1 MPLLS
6 NGMMPRSGMG
16 LGPGM
21 GLGMSGPRTGLI
33 RGLSGIKWGAVLT
46 NTQRTLN
53 LVNQAIPI
61 YRQAKPMISNMKTA
75 RKIIKVLNND
85 NSSNQN
91 LNQTSSNQ
99 VTNTITDEDDYNN
112 PKFFI

>member
-6 NGMMPRSGMG
+6 NGMMPRSGIG
-16 LGPGM
+16 LGA
-21 GLGMSGPRTGLI
+21 GLGSGMLGPRTGLV
-33 RGLSGIKWGAVLT
+33 RGLSGIKWGAILT

-75 RKIIKVLNND
+75 KKILKVLNND
-85 NSSNQN
+85 TNNNVNQFNQQNNNS
-91 LNQTSSNQ
+91 TSTS
-99 VTNTITDEDDYNN
+99 DYNN

>member
-6 NGMMPRSGMG
+6 NGMMPR
-16 LGPGM
+16 PGM
-21 GLGMSGPRTGLI
+21 GLGSGMGAGMLGPRTGI
-33 RGLSGIKWGAVLT
+33 VRGLSGIKWGAILT

-75 RKIIKVLNND
+75 KKILRVLNSD
-85 NSSNQN
+85 TSNNNVNQFSQQN
-91 LNQTSSNQ
+91 NNNTSTS
-99 VTNTITDEDDYNN
+99 DYNN